1 MREFDEKSITAAVLA
16 RMDQCDDARFKQVMT
31 SLVTHLH
38 DFVREVKLTDA
49 EWFGAIQFLTDVGKT
64 CTDKRQEFILL
75 SDTLGVSILVIT
87 LNHPCRGWHQ
97 RFHGAGPVLLAG
109 RTGAAQW
116 REPGRRRE
124 GRARVLF
131 RARAQ
136 QTTARP
142 LPAHCW
148 MSGPATARAP
158 TTCRWKDDVG
168 MKARGR
174 IRTDAQG
181 RYSFRSIK
189 PEYYPVPT
197 DGPVGVMLNKMGRHP
212 MRPGHI
218 HMIVSAPGHHAITT
232 HLFAAG
238 SQYIDSDAVF
248 GVKESLVTPF
258 AKHPAGHGAGRHAH
272 GRAVLHRGLRLPAAA
287 RLDAA
292 APERSARGGHPPDGV
307 AHIIGHQQRAG
318 SVRWRRRP
326 VGPSLHPLRSRSR
339 SARAAAGHWA
349 CRRRM
354 ARTPPG
360 SRPGACGSRSR
371 ARR

>member
-16 RMDQCDDARFKQVMT
+16 RMDQCEDPRFRQVMT

-49 EWFGAIQFLTDVGKT
+49 EWFGAIQFLTEVGKT

-87 LNHPCRGWHQ
+87 LNHPAANGTSDSTVQGPYYWE
-97 RFHGAGPVLLAG
+97 GAPELPNGANLAVG
-109 RTGAAQW
+109 VKG
-116 REPGRRRE
+116 EPAFYSG
-124 GRARVLF
+124 RVLSSDGTPI
-131 RARAQ
+131 AGA
-136 QTTARP
+136 
-142 LPAHCW
+142 LLDVW
-148 MSGPATARAP
+148 SGDGEGTY
-158 TTCRWKDDVG
+158 DMQMEGEVG

-174 IRTDAQG
+174 IRTDGEG

-197 DGPVGVMLNKMGRHP
+197 DGPVGVMLRKMGRHP

-248 GVKESLVTPF
+248 GVKESLVTAF
-258 AKHPAGHGAGRHAH
+258 AKHPAGTA
-272 GRAVLHRGLRLPAAA
+272 
-287 RLDAA
+287 
-292 APERSARGGHPPDGV
+292 PDGTHMDAPYYTV
-307 AHIIGHQQRAG
+307 NYDFRLRRA
-318 SVRWRRRP
+318 
-326 VGPSLHPLRSRSR
+326 
-339 SARAAAGHWA
+339 
-349 CRRRM
+349 
-354 ARTPPG
+354 
-360 SRPGACGSRSR
+360 
-371 ARR
+371 